1 MNSRIESCKSVSSV
15 LTKERLT
22 IKQFQCAQDMH
33 AFLNKGD
40 NSLRWRETSK
50 DLKAGTYAF
59 AGGKW
64 HNVKSLDASMLA
76 HI

>member
-1 MNSRIESCKSVSSV
+1 MKTFVESYKMVHT
-15 LTKERLT
+15 LGTKERLT
-22 IKQFQCAQDMH
+22 IK
-33 AFLNKGD
+33 AFPDRTAMFTFLAKGD
-40 NSLRWRETSK
+40 NSLRWRESNK

-64 HNVKSLDASMLA
+64 HNVKNLDAGLLA